1 MLKHVTDDGDLSVFA
16 NGSQLVFACDKGGHY
31 WTVDAA
37 EQESLESNPTE
48 LRHIVGADMARYMAR
63 LAE

>member
-1 MLKHVTDDGDLSVFA
+1 MLKHVDDDGDLSVFA
-16 NGSQLVFACDKGGHY
+16 NGRTLVFVCDKGGHY

-37 EQESLESNPTE
+37 EQDSLESNPKK
-48 LRHIVGADMARYMAR
+48 LQHIVGADMAKYMKE